1 MEGLEKEEVKNVG
14 GNEPNMSK
22 AEDTLKK
29 SEEQEKLKK
38 VRVPQNTTSQIII
51 KSAKICMKNWKY
63 FLFDRAKSIT
73 EDLLEIAIPSQKGII
88 IDCIIDKSKHPLL
101 FGNFIKIVKIII
113 IKLIF
118 QLFFQLGNI
127 FIFNESFYAYK
138 DLIFEDIVQK
148 DVEFFDSYNAGELVE
163 KIKNIQQVFEESIV
177 DKLLEDIQRISKML
191 YLLYFLIT
199 TNYKMAFI
207 SLTVIIFNKI
217 GEFLSLFQSG
227 IFNIQNLLKLNESY
241 NNHLSEFIMNIKVIK
256 SFATEKL
263 EIDKIKKIKREI
275 YSLFLNI
282 FMTLYELVAAIT
294 RIGDYYILYYTGSVV
309 ISGKISFGDYTIF
322 QSYLNKFQIDFTVFF
337 VSFKKYSKYLADWR
351 SFFELYDYKPR
362 IKSVE
367 NYIPKGEIQGKLE
380 FKNVKFNYPLNP
392 ESIIFEDLSFVL
404 EPGKVLAFVGSSG
417 SGKTTITNLIE
428 RFYDPVEGR
437 ILLDDKDIKDYNLD
451 WYHKCIGYVSQ
462 EPVLCNGTV
471 EYNIT
476 YGLKEYSKKKFDE
489 VCEMALVNQFLQD
502 KKLFPNGLDTLVGER
517 GSQISGGQKQ
527 RIAIARALMR
537 DVKILILDEATS
549 ALDAEFEDSVQK
561 ALDNLV
567 KEKKLT
573 TIIIAHRLS
582 TIKNADKIIILNKGK
597 IVESGTH
604 EELINLNGEYKRL
617 MSKQLN

>member
-1 MEGLEKEEVKNVG
+1 
-14 GNEPNMSK
+14 
-22 AEDTLKK
+22 
-29 SEEQEKLKK
+29 
-38 VRVPQNTTSQIII
+38 
-51 KSAKICMKNWKY
+51 
-63 FLFDRAKSIT
+63 
-73 EDLLEIAIPSQKGII
+73 
-88 IDCIIDKSKHPLL
+88 
-101 FGNFIKIVKIII
+101 
-113 IKLIF
+113 
-118 QLFFQLGNI
+118 
-127 FIFNESFYAYK
+127 
-138 DLIFEDIVQK
+138 
-148 DVEFFDSYNAGELVE
+148 
-163 KIKNIQQVFEESIV
+163 
-177 DKLLEDIQRISKML
+177 
-191 YLLYFLIT
+191 
-199 TNYKMAFI
+199 MAFI

-437 ILLDDKDIKDYNLD
+437 ILLDEKPINRPTIPKLLKSNFIRPKAANYIKDYIY
-451 WYHKCIGYVSQ
+451 WYHKCIGFVSQ

>member
-14 GNEPNMSK
+14 GNEPDMSK

-38 VRVPQNTTSQIII
+38 VRVPQNTNSQIFI
-51 KSAKICMKNWKY
+51 KSCKICMINWKY

-73 EDLLEIAIPSQKGII
+73 EDLLEIAIPAQKGII

-113 IKLIF
+113 IQLVF
-118 QLFFQLGNI
+118 QLFFQLGNL

-138 DLIFEDIVQK
+138 DIIFEDIAKK
-148 DVEFFDSYNAGELVE
+148 DVEFFDSYNAGELIE
-163 KIKNIQQVFEESIV
+163 KIKNIQQVFEESII
-177 DKLLEDIQRISKML
+177 DKVLEDIQRISKML
-191 YLLYFLIT
+191 YFLYFLIT
-199 TNYKMAFI
+199 TNYKMALI
-207 SLTVIIFNKI
+207 SLAVIIINKI
-217 GEFLSLFQSG
+217 GEFLSLMQSG
-227 IFNIQNLLKLNESY
+227 LFNIQHLLKLDETY
-241 NNHLSEFIMNIKVIK
+241 NNYLTDFILNIKVIK
-256 SFATEKL
+256 AFVTERL
-263 EIDKIKKIKREI
+263 ELEKMKKVKREI
-275 YSLFLNI
+275 YNFFINIYMSLYQVV
-282 FMTLYELVAAIT
+282 MAIT

-322 QSYLNKFQIDFTVFF
+322 QSYLNKFQLEFTVFYA
-337 VSFKKYSKYLADWR
+337 SFKKYSRFLADWR

-362 IKSVE
+362 IKSLK
-367 NYIPKGEIQGKLE
+367 NYIPEGEIQGKLE
-380 FKNVKFNYPLNP
+380 FQNVKFNYPLNP
-392 ESIIFEDLSFVL
+392 ESVIFEDLSLVI
-404 EPGKVLAFVGSSG
+404 EPGKVLALVGSSG
-417 SGKTTITNLIE
+417 SGKTTISNLIE

-451 WYHKCIGYVSQ
+451 WYHKCIGFVGQ
-462 EPVLCNGTV
+462 EPTLCNGTV

-476 YGLKEYSKKKFDE
+476 YGLKEYSKKKLEE

-502 KKLFPNGLDTLVGER
+502 KKLFPKGMDTLVGER

-567 KEKKLT
+567 KQKKLT

-604 EELINLNGEYKRL
+604 EELINLDGEYKKL